1 MMSASSRQ
9 VHSSTPPSR
18 SASAPGPTYG
28 AVMEETMERIQAAY
42 FGAETSFV
50 WRSASCHVTQGHVTQ
65 GHDRQRACPSRVR
78 LQVSVGG

>member
-18 SASAPGPTYG
+18 SAWAPGPTYG

-42 FGAETSFV
+42 FGAETS
-50 WRSASCHVTQGHVTQ
+50 RSCGGPALG
-65 GHDRQRACPSRVR
+65 
-78 LQVSVGG
+78 VGVGQTGIF